1 MSSRQI
7 LVFTLAL
14 TGCSGASPASKDV
27 AVEEEDTTQSCAS
40 VPSGTVQTSGSCF
53 GMRMTATLTAD
64 AASCSFSLAD
74 WSMSHGNLPEG
85 GAVTGTAVTLSGGD
99 FEGCTGS
106 VDAAAM
112 SGICEDGCAWELA
125 YVQ

>member
-7 LVFTLAL
+7 LVFMLAL
-14 TGCSGASPASKDV
+14 TGCSGASPESKDV
-27 AVEEEDTTQSCAS
+27 AVEED
-40 VPSGTVQTSGSCF
+40 GSCF

-85 GAVTGTAVTLSGGD
+85 GAVTGAAVTLSGGD

-112 SGICEDGCAWELA
+112 SGICDDGCAWELA